1 MAVSRLLIA
10 NRGEIAVRV
19 ARAAAEFGAAS
30 VAVHGSDDAGSLHTR
45 MADESAALPGRGA
58 AAYLDSAAVVDAAR
72 AAGCDAVH
80 PGYGFLAENAGFAE
94 ACAAAGLVFVGPEP
108 ETLRLFGDKAQAREA
123 ARAAGLPVLAGT
135 GAVDL
140 AAARAFLEARGPVM
154 VKAAAGGGGRGMRAA
169 RDTAELAA
177 AWERC
182 RSEAEAAFGD
192 GALYVE
198 ELVPRARHV
207 EAQIIGDGSGR
218 VVHAW
223 ERACSVQRRRQK
235 LIEIAPDP
243 ALDDGL
249 RAALTAAAVRL
260 GESVRYRNLGTVE
273 FLVGEDG
280 RFAFIE
286 ANARLQVEHTVTEEA
301 CGLDLVR
308 LQLEI
313 ANGRTLAGLGLAGG
327 VPEPAG
333 CAIQARVNLEAPT
346 PDGGARP
353 SGGTLAAYDP
363 PSGPGVRVDGC
374 GYAGYR
380 PNPAFDSL
388 LAKLVVRSPG
398 RDFAALA
405 ARASRAL
412 AEFRI
417 DGPATNISFLRA
429 LLARPEVAAGTAH
442 TGFVEEHA
450 GELLAAAEALPP
462 RRHFDPPAAPAA
474 PRRAGAAVDG
484 SDPLA
489 VLEHGRAAPAAE
501 PAAPPPATDG
511 ALSLPAPMQGTV
523 VSVSVAAGDEVPRGR
538 ALLVMESMKME
549 HVIAAEAAG
558 LVRAV
563 AVSAGDTVYEGDP
576 LAFVE
581 PRDVAG
587 DAADSGAAVDPGA
600 IRPDLAEA
608 LDRRALGLDDARPD
622 AVARRRRTGQRTA
635 RENIADLCDPGSF
648 VEYGPL
654 VIAAQRQRRELDDLI
669 RRTPADGLVAGI
681 GRVNGESLPNGDTR
695 CAVLSYDYTVLAGTQ
710 GFKNHE
716 KKDRLF
722 LLAEKWRLP
731 TVVFAE
737 GGGGRPGDTDG
748 APPAGLHVE
757 AFRLFGRL
765 SGLVPLVGI
774 ASGRCF
780 AGNAAL
786 LGCCDVTIATADST
800 IGMGGPAMIEGGGL
814 GVFRPEEVGP
824 MPVQRANG
832 VVDIAVEDE
841 AAAVRAAKAY
851 LSYFQ
856 GRTEEWD
863 CADQRLLRAA
873 IPENR
878 LRVYD
883 VREVIALL
891 ADAGSVLELRRDFGP
906 GIVTALV
913 RVAGRPLGLV
923 ANNPRHLAGAID
935 SDGADKAARFMQL
948 CDAHD
953 LPLLV
958 LCDTPGMMV
967 GPEVEKTALVRHCC
981 RLFVTGANLEVPVFA
996 IVLRKAYGLGAQA
1009 MAGGSFRAP
1018 MFTVAWPT
1026 GEFGGMGLEGFV
1038 KLGYRK
1044 ELEAVADPAGR
1055 KALFDRMVARAYE
1068 RGKAL
1073 NVASHFEFDDVI
1085 DPADSRRWILAGLD
1099 GLPPR
1104 PPRTGKRRPNV
1115 DAW

>member
-10 NRGEIAVRV
+10 NRGEVAVRV

-30 VAVHGSDDAGSLHTR
+30 IAVHGADDAGSLHAR
-45 MADESAALPGRGA
+45 MADEAAELPGRGA
-58 AAYLDSAAVVDAAR
+58 AAYLDSAAIVDAAR
-72 AAGCDAVH
+72 ATGADAVH

-94 ACAAAGLVFVGPEP
+94 ACAEAGLVFVGPEP
-108 ETLRLFGDKAQAREA
+108 ETLRLFGDKARARDA

-135 GAVDL
+135 GAVGPEE
-140 AAARAFLEARGPVM
+140 ARAFLEARGPVM
-154 VKAAAGGGGRGMRAA
+154 VKALAGGGGRGMRAA
-169 RDTAELAA
+169 RDAAELAA

-182 RSEAEAAFGD
+182 RSEAEASFGD

-235 LIEIAPDP
+235 LIETAPDP

-260 GESVRYRNLGTVE
+260 GESARYRNLGTVE
-273 FLVGEDG
+273 FLVGADG

-308 LQLEI
+308 IQLEI
-313 ANGRTLAGLGLAGG
+313 AAGRTLAELGLAGG

-346 PDGGARP
+346 ADGGARP

-388 LAKLVVRSPG
+388 LAKVVVRSPR

-412 AEFRI
+412 SEFRV
-417 DGPATNISFLRA
+417 DGPATNIPFLRA

-462 RRHFDPPAAPAA
+462 RRHFAAPEAPAA

-489 VLEHGRAAPAAE
+489 VLEHGRAAPAE
-501 PAAPPPATDG
+501 PAPPPPAPDG
-511 ALSLPAPMQGTV
+511 ALPLPAPMQGTV
-523 VSVSVAAGDEVPRGR
+523 VSVAVAAGDAVPRGR

-563 AVSAGDTVYEGDP
+563 AVAPGDTVYEGDP

-581 PRDVAG
+581 PRDVAE
-587 DAADSGAAVDPGA
+587 DAADSGAAVDLDA
-600 IRPDLAEA
+600 VRPDLAEA
-608 LDRRALGLDDARPD
+608 LERRALGLDDARPD
-622 AVARRRRTGQRTA
+622 AVARRRKTGHRTA
-635 RENIADLCDPGSF
+635 RENIADLCDAGSF

-669 RRTPADGLVAGI
+669 RRTPADGLVAGV
-681 GRVNGESLPNGDTR
+681 GRVNGESFPDGDTR
-695 CAVLSYDYTVLAGTQ
+695 CAVMSYDYTVLAGTQ

-722 LLAEKWRLP
+722 LLAEKHRLP

-786 LGCCDVTIATADST
+786 FGCCDVTIATADST
-800 IGMGGPAMIEGGGL
+800 VGMGGPAMIEGGGL

-824 MPVQRANG
+824 MQVQRANG

-841 AAAVRAAKAY
+841 ASAVRAAKAY

-856 GRTEEWD
+856 GRTAGWE
-863 CADQRLLRAA
+863 CADQRLLRSA

-883 VREVIALL
+883 VRRVVDLL
-891 ADAGSVLELRRDFGP
+891 ADAGAVLELRRGFGP

-953 LPLLV
+953 LPVLV

-981 RLFVTGANLEVPVFA
+981 RLFVTGANLEVPIFA

-1018 MFTVAWPT
+1018 MFTVVWPT

-1073 NVASHFEFDDVI
+1073 NAASHFEFDDVI

-1099 GLPPR
+1099 ALPPR
-1104 PPRTGKRRPNV
+1104 PPRTGKRRPNI